1 VPTIVDR
8 MVCVP
13 DAASLAAMRHLAEV
27 TGRRAG
33 GSTGTNLWGAF
44 TVIAGMLAAGRTG
57 SVVTLLCDGGE
68 RYAHTYYDDG
78 WVARQGLDLAPY
90 AAALREFARTGVLGT
105 PGG

>member
-1 VPTIVDR
+1 MI
-8 MVCVP
+8 CVP
-13 DAASLAAMRHLAEV
+13 DAASLAAMRHLERV

-44 TVIAGMLAAGRTG
+44 TLVAEMLAAGRTG

-78 WVARQGLDLAPY
+78 WLAGHRLDLAPHL
-90 AAALREFARTGVLGT
+90 AALEGFARTGRLLGQ
-105 PGG
+105 G